1 MTTAT
6 LKFTSFGAA
15 LGVVAM
21 VLAAGAAEAESFL
34 GKHGDWEAFSDKE
47 GGKTICYMA
56 SEPTKMRGDY
66 TKRGASYAMVT
77 HRPAEKSRNVVSV
90 RAGYD
95 YKPSS
100 EVEIAV
106 GKEKFKLFTKDGWAF
121 APDPDADNALVKAMV
136 RGAAMTVVG
145 LSSRGT
151 KTTDTYS
158 LKGFTAAYRA
168 ISKACKI

>member
-1 MTTAT
+1 M
-6 LKFTSFGAA
+6 FTSTQRILAFGA
-15 LGVVAM
+15 
-21 VLAAGAAEAESFL
+21 LAVMLATPAAQAETFL
-34 GKHGDWEAFSDKE
+34 GKHGDWEAFSDTE
-47 GGKTICYMA
+47 GGKSICYMA
-56 SEPTKMRGDY
+56 SEPTKMRGKY
-66 TKRGASYAMVT
+66 SKRGASYAMVT

-90 RAGYD
+90 RAGYS
-95 YKPSS
+95 YKPAS

-106 GKEKFKLFTKDGWAF
+106 GKLKFKLFTKDGWAF

-136 RGAAMTVVG
+136 RGATMTVVG
-145 LSSRGT
+145 TSARGT